1 MEARKRRSHLMLR
14 LFWTYL
20 CGLMVGA
27 FYITLN
33 NMLIHRK
40 TIYQLWEFNLKVLL
54 IAVLIFALL
63 LCAYS
68 YLRLGSVMR
77 GKGPRAFAWSA
88 TSLHQ
93 RLYQFPMEL
102 FIGVMVIS
110 SLLIALYHALEQY
123 HRTSSFANINWIS
136 LGDSLLNEFG
146 LALFTALLLFSFTR
160 SQLRPYMNQLRV
172 YELEGKGLT
181 GVYPLIVTFVS
192 CYFIVVNHAGR
203 YLLVHFAPDSGD
215 ADIGRFLLLFGAYFT
230 LGVTLFV
237 IHLKELRDDTRALI
251 AGMNRLRKAGSQ
263 SMHQPLPI
271 LSRGELGSLA
281 AAFNQLQRSMHD
293 EYKELERQ
301 LKLAYDIQ
309 KRLLP
314 ATLPNSPYVEIA
326 ARCDQSLE
334 VGGDFYLIEE
344 AGQDRLLMAIGDVTG
359 HGMPAALLMSAAMVA
374 LRKEIERGGAPEDIL
389 RRMNKHILEI
399 AGGTSFVTLGIA
411 LLDLQDG
418 RSEYAGAGH
427 MAPYIVRTGRVQ
439 EIDSSS
445 LPLGID
451 PDADYRSCTWTMEP
465 DDVMVLYTDGI
476 VEARQGDGTMLG
488 FEAWERELLG
498 VRGAAS
504 LEEQLARML
513 EQRALSEG
521 TEHRDDR
528 TVVMVRRMNVSHL

>member
-1 MEARKRRSHLMLR
+1 MKAGKRISHLMLR
-14 LFWTYL
+14 FFWTYL
-20 CGLMVGA
+20 CGLLVGI

-33 NMLIHRK
+33 NMLIHRL

-77 GKGPRAFAWSA
+77 GKGAGASAWSA
-88 TSLHQ
+88 SSLHQ
-93 RLYQFPMEL
+93 RLYRFPMEL
-102 FIGVMVIS
+102 FIGVMVLSGMFIV
-110 SLLIALYHALEQY
+110 LYHALEQY
-123 HRTSSFANINWIS
+123 HRTSSFASMNWVS
-136 LGDSLLNEFG
+136 LGDNLLNEFG

-160 SQLRPYMNQLRV
+160 SQLRPYIIQLRV
-172 YELEGKGLT
+172 HELEGKKLS

-192 CYFIVVNHAGR
+192 CFMIVVNHAGR
-203 YLLVHFAPDSGD
+203 YLIVHFAPDSGD
-215 ADIGRFLLLFGAYFT
+215 ADIGRFLLLFGAYFA

-251 AGMNRLRKAGSQ
+251 AGMNRLRKGGSQ

-271 LSRGELGSLA
+271 LSRGELGSLT

-314 ATLPNSPYVEIA
+314 AALPNSPYVEIA

-344 AGQDRLLMAIGDVTG
+344 VNRDRLLMAIGDVTG

-374 LRKEIERGGAPEDIL
+374 LRKEIEHSGAPGDIL
-389 RRMNKHILEI
+389 RRMNKHVLEI
-399 AGGTSFVTLGIA
+399 AGGSSFVTLGIA
-411 LLDLQDG
+411 LLDLQNG
-418 RSEYAGAGH
+418 QLEYAGAGH
-427 MAPYIVRTGRVQ
+427 MAPYIVQAGLLQ

-451 PDADYRSCTWTMEP
+451 PDADYRGCTRTMEP
-465 DDVMVLYTDGI
+465 DDILVMYTDGI
-476 VEARQGDGTMLG
+476 VEVRQGDGRMLG
-488 FEAWERELLG
+488 FEAWEQELVSLHEAPSLG
-498 VRGAAS
+498 ER
-504 LEEQLARML
+504 LEAML
-513 EQRALSEG
+513 EQRALSEDPDHG
-521 TEHRDDR
+521 DDR
-528 TVVMVRRMNVSHL
+528 TVVMVRRINVSHL